1 MNFKRFIA
9 PVMAIISAVAP
20 FGGVAAASVDAPE
33 KITAR
38 EAFVNLPPS
47 VLDLLSRSTRLDML
61 DYFDADSLWQ
71 ATNTFGGPSVLEQ
84 VTPSSLI
91 VRLTPVSTL
100 QVCILPPPSPAK
112 EPVVMT
118 LYTVADDEDASD
130 TEISFFTPDM
140 VPLESSSLFRQPKLR
155 DFFLIP
161 KGSKVKVKDL
171 EQEVAFP
178 TVAYRVEQR
187 PSGPILDGS
196 LTVSPLLSKESR
208 EMLAPYLLPSLRW
221 TWSSGKWKS
230 LSDKK

>member
-9 PVMAIISAVAP
+9 PVMAIISAAAP
-20 FGGVAAASVDAPE
+20 FGGVAAASVDAQKE
-33 KITAR
+33 ITAR
-38 EAFVNLPPS
+38 EAFVNLPPD

-91 VRLTPVSTL
+91 VRLTPVSRL
-100 QVCILPPPSPAK
+100 QVCILPAPTPAK

-118 LYTVADDEDASD
+118 LYTVGATEDAPD
-130 TEISFFTPDM
+130 TEISFFSPDM
-140 VPLESSSLFRQPKLR
+140 APLESSSFFRQPELK
-155 DFFLIP
+155 DFFHIP

-178 TVAYRVEQR
+178 TVSYLVGQNA
-187 PSGPILDGS
+187 SGPILDGS
-196 LTVSPLLSKESR
+196 LTISPLLSKESR

-221 TWSSGKWKS
+221 TWSSGKWKP
-230 LSDKK
+230 LSD